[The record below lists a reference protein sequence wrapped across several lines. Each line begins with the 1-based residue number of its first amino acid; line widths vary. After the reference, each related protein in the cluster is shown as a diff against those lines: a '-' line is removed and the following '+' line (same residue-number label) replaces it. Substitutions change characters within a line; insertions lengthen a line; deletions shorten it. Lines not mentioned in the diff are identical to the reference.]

1 MVTKSSYFHLVIE
14 KNDTLNNKVITELEL
29 NNYLKDNESIVFY
42 AFVLHNKDVKE
53 SGEIEREHYHVVIV
67 LKCPYSKTTIIND
80 IAKCLLINKSCI
92 GSRKIRDFV
101 LMVQYLIHKN
111 DKEKYQYD
119 LLDIWTSDVN
129 EVIGIMNEGI
139 SQFDLDINYLIE
151 LVNSCDSITSV
162 YKELGLKKSRTYRSI
177 LIDLWKDRR
186 NEV

>member
-1 MVTKSSYFHLVIE
+1 MVSKSSYFHLVIE
-14 KNDTLNNKVITELEL
+14 KNDTLNNKVISEIEL
-29 NNYLKDNESIVFY
+29 NDYLKDNESIVFY

-67 LKCPYSKTTIIND
+67 LKSPYSKTTIIND
-80 IAKCLLINKSCI
+80 IAKCLMINKNCI

-119 LLDIWTSDVN
+119 LLDIWTSDTN

-139 SQFDLDINYLIE
+139 SQYDLDINYLIE
-151 LVNSCDSITSV
+151 LVNCCDSLTSV